1 MATSYDLRRF
11 RHLVS
16 GPGVDTRVWC
26 ALGVIQSVEMQD
38 NGLLAEVA
46 VLPEEYLIEA
56 DVGSAYA
63 GAGFGLVVAPKEGDT
78 VLVCIPEGD
87 TDVRP
92 VIVSRMWGPQE
103 LPPADAQLPNDAA
116 SNDVV
121 LRVENGNHLRIFTA
135 QGGNVKITVQ
145 GQGNVDLVVDGGVV
159 RLGADTN
166 TPIQGVLNGQAFD
179 PFTGQTHFA
188 LGNASSKV
196 FARKT

>member
-1 MATSYDLRRF
+1 
-11 RHLVS
+11 
-16 GPGVDTRVWC
+16 
-26 ALGVIQSVEMQD
+26 VIQHVELQD
-38 NGLLAEVA
+38 QGLLAEVA
-46 VLPEEYLIEA
+46 LLPDENLIVA
-56 DVGSAYA
+56 DVGSPYS
-63 GAGFGLVVAPKEGDT
+63 GNGFGLVVAPQEGDT

-92 VIVSRMWGPQE
+92 VIVARMWGPQE
-103 LPPADAQLPNDAA
+103 PAPADAAAPNDGAT
-116 SNDVV
+116 NDVV
-121 LRVENGNHLRIFTA
+121 LRVENGKHLRIFTA

-159 RLGADTN
+159 RLGADTHV
-166 TPIQGVLNGQAFD
+166 PLDGVVTGRAFD